1 MVSGRAQLS
10 DFVFCSTKRV
20 SKSKGKFLYFN
31 CIAFSSVKHRVVSSV
46 PTEYGTVF
54 LRIRGIRCL
63 QSQERFSSLQSF
75 LGVSLF
81 YFLRRLKKEEVIEKK
96 ATPLIFFLRNDIYM
110 CICICLRVYV
120 FCVLFCHDPNYLLS
134 TKVCSNI
141 LS

>member
-20 SKSKGKFLYFN
+20 SKSKGKFLYFYS
-31 CIAFSSVKHRVVSSV
+31 IAFSSVKHRVVSSV
-46 PTEYGTVF
+46 PTVYGTVF

-96 ATPLIFFLRNDIYM
+96 ATPLIFFKEIIYIYM
-110 CICICLRVYV
+110 YMFACVCILCI
-120 FCVLFCHDPNYLLS
+120 
-134 TKVCSNI
+134 I
-141 LS
+141 LSWSQLSSFYQSLQ

>member
-20 SKSKGKFLYFN
+20 SKSKGKFLYFYS
-31 CIAFSSVKHRVVSSV
+31 IAFSSVKHRVVSSV
-46 PTEYGTVF
+46 PTVYGTVF

-81 YFLRRLKKEEVIEKK
+81 YFLRRLKKEGVIEKK
-96 ATPLIFFLRNDIYM
+96 ATPLIFFLKKLYIYM
-110 CICICLRVYV
+110 YMYMFACVCILCI
-120 FCVLFCHDPNYLLS
+120 
-134 TKVCSNI
+134 I
-141 LS
+141 LSWSQLSSFHQSLQ